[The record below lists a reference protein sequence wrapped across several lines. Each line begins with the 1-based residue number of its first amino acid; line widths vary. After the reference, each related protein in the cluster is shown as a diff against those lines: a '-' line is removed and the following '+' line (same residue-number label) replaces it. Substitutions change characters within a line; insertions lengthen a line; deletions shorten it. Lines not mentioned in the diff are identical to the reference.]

1 MNQQDHWDKIYQTKD
16 SASVSWYAP
25 SLETSLQLI
34 QQLAPNPDAAILDIG
49 SGAATLADDLLAAGY
64 ANVSLLD
71 ISAHALLIT
80 QQRLG
85 VKAEQ
90 IRWLVGN
97 VLEIDLPPN
106 HYDVW
111 HDRAVFH
118 FLTEEADRQ
127 RYVQQVL
134 RAVKPAGHVIMAT
147 FGEQGPKQCSGLDV
161 MRYDATALH
170 GEFGRSFRL
179 LDSLTVNH
187 QTPAGAVQQFLYC
200 YCRVEGVN
208 VLPNEP
214 ITTPIRQ

>member
-71 ISAHALLIT
+71 IAAHALAIT

-97 VLEIDLPPN
+97 VLEVD
-106 HYDVW
+106 
-111 HDRAVFH
+111 
-118 FLTEEADRQ
+118 
-127 RYVQQVL
+127 
-134 RAVKPAGHVIMAT
+134 
-147 FGEQGPKQCSGLDV
+147 
-161 MRYDATALH
+161 
-170 GEFGRSFRL
+170 
-179 LDSLTVNH
+179 
-187 QTPAGAVQQFLYC
+187 
-200 YCRVEGVN
+200 
-208 VLPNEP
+208 
-214 ITTPIRQ
+214 